1 MPLIRNCLA
10 TFLACCLAIAA
21 LGVTEVRAQAAT
33 PLSAAVQPFV
43 DREELAGAVMLVAD
57 REKVLAIDVAG
68 AADVAG
74 KKPMQPDSIFW
85 IASQSKP
92 ITAAALMILVD
103 EGHVNLNDPV
113 DKYLP
118 EFRGQMFMA
127 EKDDNHKLLR
137 KPTHVP
143 TIRNLLSHTSGMPFK
158 SAIEEPTLDALP
170 LSVRVRTYAM
180 TPLDFDPDTKYQY
193 SNAGINTAARVIEV
207 VTKMPFEKFLD
218 ERLVKPLGMKDMTFS
233 PTAEQVARIAK
244 SYKPGAGNKGL
255 EETTI
260 GQLHYPLTDHAERFP
275 MPAGGLF
282 ATAHDVA
289 RFYQML
295 LNGGQFEGKRILSE
309 AAVKELTSRQ
319 TPPGV
324 KESYGLGFSVSSD
337 SFGHGGAFS
346 TNSTADTKRG
356 LIFVWLVQHAGFPG
370 EGGKSQDAFRK
381 AANETFAPAKK

>member
-103 EGHVNLNDPV
+103 EGHVNLNDSV

-158 SAIEEPTLDALP
+158 SVIEEPTLDALP

-381 AANETFAPAKK
+381 AANETFTPAKK